1 MSNSIDNLAALSK
14 ARHFTNYQ
22 ERSRQEV
29 IHKLREWGLPEAED
43 PFILTTLAAEGLL
56 DEERFARS
64 YAQGKFRLKN
74 WGKVKIEQG
83 LLRKG
88 VAHNII
94 DSALGGIDEEEY
106 TAKLDRLIFKK
117 SSMRGDH
124 DSVKKQASIARF
136 ALSQGYEPS
145 LIWDLIHKHERNESS
160 ILDKN

>member
-1 MSNSIDNLAALSK
+1 MSNSIDKLAALSK

-29 IHKLREWGLPEAED
+29 IHKLSEWGLAEAEH

-64 YAQGKFRLKN
+64 YARGKFRLKN

-88 VAHNII
+88 VAHEII
-94 DSALGGIDEEEY
+94 DLALGEIDEEEY
-106 TAKLDRLIFKK
+106 TAKLDRLIAKK
-117 SSMRGDH
+117 SSMLGDH
-124 DSVKKQASIARF
+124 DSVKKQSAIARF

-145 LIWDLIHKHERNESS
+145 LVWDLIHKIKRNENSV
-160 ILDKN
+160 LDKN